1 MFQAKEVW
9 GAPSS
14 WPSRSWRGTTSAS
27 SAPSARSPWWAR
39 ASYRE
44 GGGYTEQGKLINLLR
59 YFCTYWLPLYR
70 SWSSCYSLFL
80 ALEIFRQASPVLM
93 LKHLIFRVLEC
104 WCWSTW
110 EIYFTLFL
118 RFVQPKV
125 SVLPNVMLNNRL
137 THYADENLG
146 CKNWNINRYVC
157 PITLPLN

>member
-1 MFQAKEVW
+1 MDGISLTVWFRKAIQDGQFGFIHQTNFLFPTEKWHCEMFQAKEVW

-44 GGGYTEQGKLINLLR
+44 GGGYTEQGNLRNLLR

-80 ALEIFRQASPVLM
+80 ALAIFRQASPVLM
-93 LKHLIFRVLEC
+93 LKHLIFRVLGC

-118 RFVQPKV
+118 R
-125 SVLPNVMLNNRL
+125 
-137 THYADENLG
+137 
-146 CKNWNINRYVC
+146 
-157 PITLPLN
+157 